1 MAQDEL
7 NLSPDSRDKLTAA
20 VRGLVGAVP
29 VVGSIIGEVITNLIP
44 NQRVDRIASFLAYLD
59 ERLAHVEHDELRRR
73 LTSESN
79 VDLLEDGLHQAARAL
94 SDDRRRQ
101 LAAVLAHS
109 LTAAE
114 LRHAEQK
121 RLLQIFGDLNDAE
134 VLLLKSYDFRLPGRQ
149 EFLEKHQDI
158 LYPPVVTMGS
168 PQPEID
174 AAAVRDSYK
183 EHLLRLGLIEAV
195 YRQPTPR
202 EPAEFDRHTGKL
214 KSSYDNLTGLGSL
227 LLDLIDDALPPVAA

>member
-1 MAQDEL
+1 MTAEGSWQL
-7 NLSPDSRDKLTAA
+7 CWPTASRQ
-20 VRGLVGAVP
+20 
-29 VVGSIIGEVITNLIP
+29 P
-44 NQRVDRIASFLAYLD
+44 NCGTRSRSGY
-59 ERLAHVEHDELRRR
+59 
-73 LTSESN
+73 
-79 VDLLEDGLHQAARAL
+79 
-94 SDDRRRQ
+94 
-101 LAAVLAHS
+101 
-109 LTAAE
+109 
-114 LRHAEQK
+114 
-121 RLLQIFGDLNDAE
+121 
-134 VLLLKSYDFRLPGRQ
+134 FRLPGRQ